1 MQQEIGLP
9 NLIGGEVPRSQRV
22 LKSQTRKKKE
32 RKKDERKRKK
42 EKKRSQINELR
53 FYAVENKE
61 ELKVFQ

>member
-32 RKKDERKRKK
+32 RKMKERERK
-42 EKKRSQINELR
+42 KKREVKLMNSDFMQ
-53 FYAVENKE
+53 
-61 ELKVFQ
+61 LKIRRN